1 MTISGGPVFWLLATL
16 AVAAVVIFFERFF
29 ELRRVQIDWQDF
41 VKGVINVLASGNA
54 DEALAIC
61 EDTAVPVANVVATAI
76 RHRDASARVL
86 REAVDSQG
94 RAEIGRLDR
103 RLAALAIIGQIA
115 PLLGLLGTVVGF
127 IKTVLIVNS
136 QELVTR
142 ADLLNASMEAL
153 LSAALGLGV
162 AIPVAVM
169 YGMLRVRME
178 RIVVEM
184 EAAALYLNAAAA
196 GKNALALLTISDSL
210 VTGEALPAEERQNSF
225 TKMMEIALEIA

>member
-1 MTISGGPVFWLLATL
+1 MTISGGPVFWILVAL
-16 AVAAVVIFFERFF
+16 AVAAVVVFFERFF

-41 VKGVINVLASGNA
+41 VKGVVNVLGSGNA
-54 DEALAIC
+54 EEALAIC

-76 RHRDASARVL
+76 RHRDAGAQVL

-115 PLLGLLGTVVGF
+115 PLLGLLGTIVGF
-127 IKTVLIVNS
+127 VKTILLVNS
-136 QELVTR
+136 QELVSR
-142 ADLLNASMEAL
+142 VDLLNSSMEAL

-162 AIPVAVM
+162 AIPVSVM
-169 YGMLRVRME
+169 YGVLRVRMD

-184 EAAALYLNAAAA
+184 EAAASQIA
-196 GKNALALLTISDSL
+196 GYFATREVK
-210 VTGEALPAEERQNSF
+210 
-225 TKMMEIALEIA
+225 K